1 MTSTP
6 RPVDVTLTVD
16 VSAYVLPPSDDDG
29 DTIVRGG
36 D

>member
-6 RPVDVTLTVD
+6 RPVDVTLTAD
-16 VSAYVLPPSDDDG
+16 ISAYVPSLTDDDG
-29 DTIVRGG
+29 DTIVRGV

>member
-16 VSAYVLPPSDDDG
+16 VSAYVPTPADDDG
-29 DTIVRGG
+29 DTIVRSV